1 MSYTWIPDSPCQL
14 GSSANRIDFLRLILP
29 GLFKVILKNRLY
41 PPTNTANK
49 ERYQRLLDIY
59 QQKQEEL
66 ERAWNFLSQMQLYE
80 YIWLIGEFP
89 NPLLPTILS
98 GSKHKELL
106 QGLQGTYRGISIG
119 LSCLAQGQPELSN
132 SQLLYIEDLKPLAL
146 LAQAT
151 LTLARSVISHKQCS
165 NDLKR
170 LFRYSPEYLW
180 FFCQVAICRR
190 EMRRVGLVD
199 NPDDPDKLV
208 ILTQAQEAI
217 KTQKQKSKNGLL
229 SKQKFLEDW
238 SAAIKQLEDPSD
250 LKKLAE
256 NFKDRVDLF
265 EHMDWVLLNEA
276 LKIADADGEFDG
288 SSWKTFTRTLHS
300 VRNQFRQSENLQVV
314 YLYTFA
320 DYLDEVHLHITGKNQ
335 KMPKPP
341 KRPKRGFNKTD
352 KQ

>member
-1 MSYTWIPDSPCQL
+1 LPTC
-14 GSSANRIDFLRLILP
+14 SSANRIDFLRLILP

-41 PPTNTANK
+41 PPTNTGNK

-66 ERAWNFLSQMQLYE
+66 DRAGNFFAQMQLDD

-89 NPLLPTILS
+89 NPLLPTIPS
-98 GSKHKELL
+98 GSKQKELL
-106 QGLQGTYRGISIG
+106 QGLQGTYSGISIW
-119 LSCLAQGQPELSN
+119 LSCLTKSQPELSN
-132 SQLLYIEDLKPLAL
+132 SQLPYIEDFKPLGL

-151 LTLARSVISHKQCS
+151 LTLARSVISHERCS

-170 LFRYSPEYLW
+170 FFRYSPEYLW

-199 NPDDPDKLV
+199 NPV

-229 SKQKFLEDW
+229 SKQKFLDDW
-238 SAAIKQLEDPSD
+238 SAAIQQLEDPSD
-250 LKKLAE
+250 LKKSA
-256 NFKDRVDLF
+256 NSFKDRVDLF
-265 EHMDWVLLNEA
+265 EHMDWVLLYEA
-276 LKIADADGEFDG
+276 IKIADADGDFDG